1 MSGSRCYS
9 QESFRRELIKRDQQC
24 ILSGLSAEVCEAAHI
39 VNKEYLQSDS
49 KEIRFTK
56 QNGILLNSCLH
67 KEFDLHFWTVDIDE
81 SLWID
86 KQSDI
91 SELDITCNIKL
102 YPPAEKKKKNNLKLA
117 IFEYTHITIPKACVP
132 FFIHRN
138 EVVVENF
145 YNPNH
150 FTYDTIAKHIKH
162 EFKEIRHHEKYENR
176 KDSINHSVHTT
187 KITKINK
194 TKKKKRVKYTN
205 SVIEQIKTW
214 LIIYK
219 DQQQK
224 PTLQERKEFST
235 GIRIDDKIFESRFI
249 KYWNKV

>member
-86 KQSDI
+86 KQSDV
-91 SELDITCNIKL
+91 SELEITCNIKL

-117 IFEYTHITIPKACVP
+117 IFDYTHITIPKACVP

-138 EVVVENF
+138 EIVIDKF

-150 FTYDTIAKHIKH
+150 YTYDTISKYIKN
-162 EFKEIRHHEKYENR
+162 EFKAIR
-176 KDSINHSVHTT
+176 NHRDCT
-187 KITKINK
+187 KTYSKINK

-214 LIIYK
+214 TIIYK

-224 PTLQERKEFST
+224 PTLQERKEFCMDI
-235 GIRIDDKIFESRFI
+235 GIDAKVFESRFT
-249 KYWNKV
+249 KYWNKVYV